1 MEDQKMPPLDATAAL
16 SRHAASVPVVTQSD
30 ADAAARIHAACSLVP
45 PSEGRR
51 SSRRPAEEG
60 GPPKFK
66 RAGWAALD
74 EPAPK
79 EPDEAEKKKRQSGK
93 RKPTS
98 AAAAAE
104 AAADASAAASAAE
117 DEEDGKAKKRPR
129 TLFPEDAAA
138 GSSGAGVAAAA
149 AAAAVND
156 GAAAAATPQP
166 KGARAASKAK
176 AAFARSGGS
185 SSSSSVLTSGGGS
198 SGGSS
203 GASSTGAPR
212 ASGTGRVPS
221 TAKVT
226 FAPLRLGA
234 IDEEDGPSAVDGD
247 GEAADAMVV
256 DEEGAED
263 GGGGDNG
270 GEDGGEDGGGGG
282 GGGGGKEEGGTKG
295 SGPKKKRNRVKR
307 ADEGDMHELKPR
319 HLKGKRRD
327 ESYARSLANLELSR
341 ARARDAAAAAH
352 DSGGAD
358 AAEEEE
364 SPEAML
370 HERYARLLRPKL
382 RRWCLYEWF
391 CSPVDYA
398 WFHEHA
404 FAKMLR
410 ASGLGHVTKLTRFE
424 WSFVRALYGRPRRL
438 SKPFLDAERARL
450 HEYRQ
455 DVRQLRKLQTSG
467 HAAAAAAEAALGLQG
482 CVVQMAVGQR
492 VTAFHPKERHL
503 FSGTVLT
510 PDGDHYRVQFDRP
523 KLGVQH
529 VKDWLLL
536 PLLDGSRGIDFT
548 SPHGQLGQPLG
559 QQNPHGAH
567 DGAAPAPAPAPA
579 PAAPPGRQSWEADA
593 KGAERGAERSGAPLA
608 AAPVGAVSSAPDAP
622 GSSQPLAAA
631 PLVGA
636 SESTAPA
643 AGPVGGIASV
653 VRSDLKEL
661 QLLAYAMRLLER
673 KRLLLDELKA
683 VTHQGEKELIRVAHQ
698 IERAVAEGRAV
709 LIVSEDDIAPER
721 SIAEGRRAPIRVEVT
736 AAQQRLLGQVPSP
749 MTLPA
754 VGALLTQLRA
764 QHGADEARQLEVQI
778 ARWCGEIEWL
788 TDELRSTARAL
799 DTALIALRPVAQRFS
814 LALGAAAP
822 EPQTHGMGLAFC
834 AGLREHAADAAA
846 AVVASILCAAS
857 DSAGEATSERTGM
870 VSSDAPVQA
879 SLQLRLQLRLQL
891 PPKTLRDSITSA
903 ISLLL
908 QLHAWSTAPIS
919 PAECRAGLLAAVKQL
934 APICETNRP
943 QFNEVVAAAQ
953 QLQALVCGQ
962 VAGLPKGAGLRR

>member
-1 MEDQKMPPLDATAAL
+1 MED
-16 SRHAASVPVVTQSD
+16 H
-30 ADAAARIHAACSLVP
+30 DAAARIHAASSLVP

-51 SSRRPAEEG
+51 SSRRPSEEG

-98 AAAAAE
+98 AVAAAAAVAAAE
-104 AAADASAAASAAE
+104 AGGDASAAASAAE

-129 TLFPEDAAA
+129 TLFPEEALA
-138 GSSGAGVAAAA
+138 GSSGAGVAAAAAA

-176 AAFARSGGS
+176 AAFASSGGAS
-185 SSSSSVLTSGGGS
+185 SSSSMLTSGGGS

-203 GASSTGAPR
+203 GASSTGVPR

-221 TAKVT
+221 AKVT

-234 IDEEDGPSAVDGD
+234 IDEEDGPSVGGYGETADGM
-247 GEAADAMVV
+247 AV

-263 GGGGDNG
+263 GGGD
-270 GEDGGEDGGGGG
+270 DGGEDGGGGG
-282 GGGGGKEEGGTKG
+282 GGGGKVEGGAKG

-327 ESYARSLANLELSR
+327 ESYARSLANLEHSR

-352 DSGGAD
+352 DGGGAD
-358 AAEEEE
+358 AAEEEA

-370 HERYARLLRPKL
+370 HERYGRLLRPKL

-410 ASGLGHVTKLTRFE
+410 ASGLGHVTKLTKLE

-438 SKPFLDAERARL
+438 SKHFLEAERARL
-450 HEYRQ
+450 HEFRQ

-492 VTAFHPKERHL
+492 VTAFHPKERYL

-510 PDGDHYRVQFDRP
+510 PDGDHYRVQFDRH

-529 VKDWLLL
+529 VKDWLLM

-548 SPHGQLGQPLG
+548 SPHGQLGQ
-559 QQNPHGAH
+559 QSIHGAH
-567 DGAAPAPAPAPA
+567 DGAAPVPAPAPVA
-579 PAAPPGRQSWEADA
+579 AAAPPGRPSWETDS
-593 KGAERGAERSGAPLA
+593 KGIERGAERSGAPLA
-608 AAPVGAVSSAPDAP
+608 AAPVDAPDAP
-622 GSSQPLAAA
+622 GSSQPLVAA
-631 PLVGA
+631 PLVRA
-636 SESTAPA
+636 SESPTPA
-643 AGPVGGIASV
+643 AGPVAGVASV
-653 VRSDLKEL
+653 GRPDLRPDVKEL

-673 KRLLLDELKA
+673 KRLLLDELKV
-683 VTHQGEKELIRVAHQ
+683 VTHQGEKELLHVGRR

-709 LIVSEDDIAPER
+709 LSVSEDDVAPER
-721 SIAEGRRAPIRVEVT
+721 SIAEGRRAPIRVQVT
-736 AAQQRLLGQVPSP
+736 AAQQRLLGQVPP
-749 MTLPA
+749 PITLPA

-764 QHGADEARQLEVQI
+764 QHGAEEARQLEVQI
-778 ARWCGEIEWL
+778 ARWRGEIEWL
-788 TDELRSTARAL
+788 SDELRSTARAL
-799 DTALIALRPVAQRFS
+799 DAALAALRPVAHRFS

-822 EPQTHGMGLAFC
+822 EPQTHGLGLAFC

-857 DSAGEATSERTGM
+857 GGSAREAATERTGTGM
-870 VSSDAPVQA
+870 VSSDAPMQA
-879 SLQLRLQLRLQL
+879 RLQLPNQSSLQLPNQASLQL

-919 PAECRAGLLAAVKQL
+919 TAECRAGLLAAVKQL

-953 QLQALVCGQ
+953 QLQAMVCGQ
-962 VAGLPKGAGLRR
+962 VAGLPKMGGVRR